1 MAAAFAGRRTGTESG
16 RFGVA
21 EVASDKGLDVSS
33 NGTLAAARRRE
44 LDSSDDNIMLCQ
56 LGVLSFWVCTI
67 HIDLLLTVLLRFELL
82 ALAAT

>member
-1 MAAAFAGRRTGTESG
+1 MAAAFAGRRAGTESG

-44 LDSSDDNIMLCQ
+44 FDTSDDSIMSCQ
-56 LGVLSFWVCTI
+56 LGGLSFWVCTI
-67 HIDLLLTVLLRFELL
+67 KVDVCYFSFPIYELSLQLRP
-82 ALAAT
+82 